1 MAEHALTLFL
11 SLVQPDRLCYQSRAD
26 RGALRSPGAAWAAGR
41 SRVSGAWV
49 VTVTLSRSH

>member
-41 SRVSGAWV
+41 SRVSGAWI